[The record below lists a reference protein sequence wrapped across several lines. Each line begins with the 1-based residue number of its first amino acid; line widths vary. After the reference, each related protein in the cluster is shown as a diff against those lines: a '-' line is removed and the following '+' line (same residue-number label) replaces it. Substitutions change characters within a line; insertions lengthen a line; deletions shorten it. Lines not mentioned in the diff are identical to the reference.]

1 MPNHCMNQVT
11 LKCRTQETAVRIKDH
26 LAGKESL
33 FDFNALVP
41 EPKELLKSRLKIV
54 SVEELRNQFGHDNW
68 YDWRRANWG
77 TKWNSFQCTLDDSL
91 ISNGELVYCF
101 LTAWCPPEGVYEK
114 LLLYIEANNL
124 GVEVSWYIN
133 EPTEGVSGFL
143 EDTQ

>member
-1 MPNHCMNQVT
+1 MNQVT
-11 LKCRTQETAVRIKDH
+11 LKCRTHEIAVRIKDH

-33 FDFNALVP
+33 FDFNTLVP
-41 EPKELLKSRLKIV
+41 EPKELSESRLKIV
-54 SVEELRNQFGHDNW
+54 SVEELRKQFGHDNW

-77 TKWNSFQCTLDDSL
+77 TKWNSYQCTLDDSL

-114 LLLYIEANNL
+114 LLQYIETNNL
-124 GVEVSWYIN
+124 SVEVSWYIN
-133 EPTEGVSGFL
+133 EPTEGVSGYL